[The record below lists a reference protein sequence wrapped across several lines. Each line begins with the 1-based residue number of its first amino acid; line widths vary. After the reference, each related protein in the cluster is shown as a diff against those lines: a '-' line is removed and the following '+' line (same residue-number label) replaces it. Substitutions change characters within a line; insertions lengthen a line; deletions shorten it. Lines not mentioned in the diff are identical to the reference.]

1 MKQSFNSAIAVAVL
15 SMSVLST
22 PVLADNDDLQ
32 EMEAISKQFGF
43 ISIEE
48 AKAKALAAKS
58 GVVKEA
64 ELDERKFGKGWK
76 YEFEIVDSD
85 GHEWEVDIDAKTGN
99 VIGVERDWF

>member
-1 MKQSFNSAIAVAVL
+1 MKRLFNGAIAAAVL

-43 ISIEE
+43 ISLEE

-58 GVVKEA
+58 GVVKDA
-64 ELDERKFGKGWK
+64 ELEKRKFGKGWK

-85 GHEWEVDIDAKTGN
+85 GHEWEVDIDAKTGS

>member
-1 MKQSFNSAIAVAVL
+1 MKRLFNSAIAVAVL
-15 SMSVLST
+15 SMSVLT
-22 PVLADNDDLQ
+22 THVLADNDDLQ

-43 ISIEE
+43 ISLEE

-76 YEFEIVDSD
+76 YEFEIVDSN

>member
-1 MKQSFNSAIAVAVL
+1 MKQLFNSAIAVAVL

-22 PVLADNDDLQ
+22 PVLADDDLQ

-43 ISIEE
+43 ISLDE
-48 AKAKALAAKS
+48 AKAKALAAKA

>member
-1 MKQSFNSAIAVAVL
+1 MKRLFNSAIAVAVL
-15 SMSVLST
+15 SMSVLTT

-43 ISIEE
+43 ISLEE

>member
-1 MKQSFNSAIAVAVL
+1 MKQLFNSAIAVAVL

-22 PVLADNDDLQ
+22 PVLADDDLQ

-43 ISIEE
+43 ISLDE